1 MTLNGYLNSLDEMS
15 CSDGTDPEGILDYI
29 ERWEARQTKHVPEP
43 GHVAV
48 ETAEDLHSAT
58 REEFQDD
65 LEEEMPDLFEN
76 TKRRE
81 QKKAVIQKDLTAL
94 VNMYQRP
101 HSRHGSEQLRYY
113 KYWRANFIRSDQL
126 PDQYTLTRIT
136 AERLLLLFPQASNF
150 TELAILFGFA
160 DQLPADQQDSEL
172 IKRLQGKGFH
182 YAHECLKVQEDHDKV
197 LLEVVERRAA
207 KIAGIVANI
216 PQENIDEAVMRA
228 RRKIHDEEI
237 EAYWARRREQEAKAK
252 QAQEAE
258 RIRRQNY
265 DKRSSGQ
272 STRTTTTTQQTYH
285 GTTGSATVK
294 DGFIS
299 SLCTSIGK
307 IVDGVLS
314 LVGELLDET
323 YPGGEPK

>member
-1 MTLNGYLNSLDEMS
+1 M
-15 CSDGTDPEGILDYI
+15 
-29 ERWEARQTKHVPEP
+29 
-43 GHVAV
+43 
-48 ETAEDLHSAT
+48 
-58 REEFQDD
+58 
-65 LEEEMPDLFEN
+65 
-76 TKRRE
+76 
-81 QKKAVIQKDLTAL
+81 
-94 VNMYQRP
+94 
-101 HSRHGSEQLRYY
+101 
-113 KYWRANFIRSDQL
+113 
-126 PDQYTLTRIT
+126 
-136 AERLLLLFPQASNF
+136 
-150 TELAILFGFA
+150 
-160 DQLPADQQDSEL
+160 
-172 IKRLQGKGFH
+172 
-182 YAHECLKVQEDHDKV
+182 QEDHDKV